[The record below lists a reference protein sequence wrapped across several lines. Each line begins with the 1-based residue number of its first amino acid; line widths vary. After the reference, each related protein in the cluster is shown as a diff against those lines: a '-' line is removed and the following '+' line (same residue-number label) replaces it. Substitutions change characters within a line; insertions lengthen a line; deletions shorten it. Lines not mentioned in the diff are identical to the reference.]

1 MEQRKK
7 YGYWKTK
14 NILKNEKGCFDLQ
27 TLDEVDEIEE
37 RLTSE
42 AVRWK
47 RLYMELKKGVD
58 KENAMMQAAVSG

>member
-1 MEQRKK
+1 M
-7 YGYWKTK
+7 
-14 NILKNEKGCFDLQ
+14 Q
-27 TLDEVDEIEE
+27 TLDEVDELEE